1 MISIF
6 KRCKKPCLLAF
17 LIAFNVLNAQKV
29 IKKKLPGNGFQFVQI
44 DTKNCFQAEIV
55 SSPGMAIE
63 VEARIEGEYSNDLV
77 IRLEEEGDNIAI
89 GAEFQPSF
97 QDPNDKLS
105 AHKVVSIDLK
115 VKIPNSTDVQVYG
128 TSCNV
133 ALRGSFHNLEVV
145 LNDGDCTLNQVREN
159 VLVTTQSGNIQLNIL
174 QGQIKAATRYGE
186 IYRDAIPKGRNRY
199 ELNTIS
205 GNINLIHTK

>member
-1 MISIF
+1 M
-6 KRCKKPCLLAF
+6 AF

-29 IKKKLPGNGFQFVQI
+29 IKKELTGNRFQFIQI

-55 SSPGMAIE
+55 TTPGKTIE
-63 VEARIEGEYSNDLV
+63 VEARIEGEYSNELV
-77 IRLEEEGDNIAI
+77 IRIEEEGDNIAI

-115 VKIPNSTDVQVYG
+115 VKIPSSTDVQVYG
-128 TSCNV
+128 TSCDV
-133 ALRGSFHNLEVV
+133 ALKGSFHNLEVV
-145 LNDGDCTLNQVREN
+145 LNDGNCTLNQVREN
-159 VLVTTQSGNIQLNIL
+159 VLVTTQSGNIQLNSL
-174 QGQIKAATRYGE
+174 QGQIKAVTRYGE
-186 IYRDAIPKGRNRY
+186 IYRDAIPKGSNLY
-199 ELNTIS
+199 DLKTIS